1 MTQLNAIPEAVG
13 RLVAARPLKELA
25 AALARTHAATASGLW
40 GSSVAAVIGALRK
53 ELAHPIVLVCGH
65 LDEADDLAD
74 DIELFVGL
82 RPDVLPALELG
93 GTLGRLS
100 EEQVSNRLQLISR
113 FAAGVQ
119 KASMLVA
126 PIQALMQSV
135 PSRQQLDILIRSL
148 MPGQELEPEKLIVWL
163 SEHGYNRLDQVEVP
177 GDFSVRGGLIDVYL
191 PGEYDVSG
199 DQVGLTARIDFFG
212 DQIESIKRFDLDT
225 LGSLEPMQ
233 SLRVIDLKGT
243 LPDVGESVSL
253 LSYFPEETAV
263 VLWAPLEIAEQAKSY
278 LDRLPETKGIY
289 PLAAVLRLAQQFALL
304 ELSQFDQG
312 SSAMPSLVGGK
323 EIPHFALPIQSAQ
336 KFETEA
342 KKALAELAEL
352 ATTHSITVFCENEGE
367 QKRFAELLD
376 QDQPGLRQQLD
387 IPIGYLHHGFVWDE
401 RATWTAASASGS
413 SRVVPPLRAATAGDE
428 SHRFTPG
435 GFIPRSEGGRLR
447 RSCGPR
453 HRQVHGDAYDQQ
465 GWAQRGVSFAALCRE
480 RDAARPG
487 GAGQPH
493 SEIYWRL

>member
-1 MTQLNAIPEAVG
+1 MSQTHATPESVG
-13 RLVAARPLKELA
+13 RLAAARPLKELA
-25 AALARTHAATASGLW
+25 TMLAKTRAATASGLW
-40 GSSVAAVIGALRK
+40 GSSVAAVIATLRK
-53 ELAHPIVLVCGH
+53 ELGRPIVLVCGH

-74 DIELFVGL
+74 DIELFVGQ

-113 FAAGVQ
+113 FAAGVP
-119 KASMLVA
+119 KDSMLVA

-135 PSRQQLDILIRSL
+135 PSRQQLDLLIRNL
-148 MPGQELEPEKLIVWL
+148 KPGQELEPEKLIVWL

-177 GDFSVRGGLIDVYL
+177 GDFAVRGGIIDLYL

-199 DQVGLTARIDFFG
+199 DQVGLTVRIDFFG

-225 LGSLEPMQ
+225 LGSLEPMP

-243 LPDVGESVSL
+243 LPEVGESVSL
-253 LSYFPEETAV
+253 LSYLPEEAVV

-289 PLAAVLRLAQQFALL
+289 PLAAVLRLAQQFSLL

-312 SSAMPSLVGGK
+312 ASAMPSLVGGK
-323 EIPHFALPIQSAQ
+323 EVPHFTLPIQSAQ

-342 KKALAELAEL
+342 KKALAELADL
-352 ATTHSITVFCENEGE
+352 AATHKIAVFCENEGE

-376 QDQPGLRQQLD
+376 QDQPGLRQKLD
-387 IPIGYLHHGFVWDE
+387 ISIGYLHHGFVWDE
-401 RATWTAASASGS
+401 RGDGALARERSTAAGRTVPREAPSQQVGRWRSSGITS
-413 SRVVPPLRAATAGDE
+413 SFIDTSSV
-428 SHRFTPG
+428 G
-435 GFIPRSEGGRLR
+435 G
-447 RSCGPR
+447 
-453 HRQVHGDAYDQQ
+453 
-465 GWAQRGVSFAALCRE
+465 
-480 RDAARPG
+480 
-487 GAGQPH
+487 
-493 SEIYWRL
+493 